1 MGLLQKLIKT
11 YDVMADKYAGVYI
24 DGMREPLAPVSH
36 ALQNAQIEITIDSN
50 GCFIDAAAVPKKE
63 NRTLIPVS
71 LKSANRTSH
80 ASPHPFAEQL
90 EYLSGFDEERQK
102 SYLEQLM
109 DWDESAY
116 IVNNGHGLL
125 YNHVIALEDEI
136 SFVAALVVLI
146 LSIPKAVDTFAKQ
159 SKIVK
164 SISFI
169 SKVLALLIILM
180 IPYLKD
186 FVLLKK
192 LMSVLDTNILLIL
205 ILFFA
210 YAGQWAAEIK
220 RKDIKNRKENKEKG
234 NSNEELP

>member
-1 MGLLQKLIKT
+1 MRNKQRLLIMFLLI
-11 YDVMADKYAGVYI
+11 VM
-24 DGMREPLAPVSH
+24 LF
-36 ALQNAQIEITIDSN
+36 L
-50 GCFIDAAAVPKKE
+50 
-63 NRTLIPVS
+63 
-71 LKSANRTSH
+71 
-80 ASPHPFAEQL
+80 
-90 EYLSGFDEERQK
+90 
-102 SYLEQLM
+102 
-109 DWDESAY
+109 Y

-192 LMSVLDTNILLIL
+192 G
-205 ILFFA
+205 
-210 YAGQWAAEIK
+210 YQEQKGEQRK
-220 RKDIKNRKENKEKG
+220 RQF
-234 NSNEELP
+234 

>member
-1 MGLLQKLIKT
+1 MRNKQRLLIMFLLI
-11 YDVMADKYAGVYI
+11 VM
-24 DGMREPLAPVSH
+24 LF
-36 ALQNAQIEITIDSN
+36 L
-50 GCFIDAAAVPKKE
+50 
-63 NRTLIPVS
+63 
-71 LKSANRTSH
+71 
-80 ASPHPFAEQL
+80 
-90 EYLSGFDEERQK
+90 
-102 SYLEQLM
+102 
-109 DWDESAY
+109 Y

-210 YAGQWAAEIK
+210 YAGQIK

>member
-1 MGLLQKLIKT
+1 MRNKQRLLIMFLLI
-11 YDVMADKYAGVYI
+11 VM
-24 DGMREPLAPVSH
+24 LF
-36 ALQNAQIEITIDSN
+36 L
-50 GCFIDAAAVPKKE
+50 
-63 NRTLIPVS
+63 
-71 LKSANRTSH
+71 
-80 ASPHPFAEQL
+80 
-90 EYLSGFDEERQK
+90 
-102 SYLEQLM
+102 
-109 DWDESAY
+109 Y

-220 RKDIKNRKENKEKG
+220 RGTKKKAILMRNCLRRN
-234 NSNEELP
+234 

>member
-1 MGLLQKLIKT
+1 MRNKQRLLIMFLLI
-11 YDVMADKYAGVYI
+11 V
-24 DGMREPLAPVSH
+24 
-36 ALQNAQIEITIDSN
+36 
-50 GCFIDAAAVPKKE
+50 
-63 NRTLIPVS
+63 TLF
-71 LKSANRTSH
+71 L
-80 ASPHPFAEQL
+80 
-90 EYLSGFDEERQK
+90 
-102 SYLEQLM
+102 
-109 DWDESAY
+109 Y
-116 IVNNGHGLL
+116 IVNNSHGLL
-125 YNHVIALEDEI
+125 YNHVIVLEDEI
-136 SFVAALVVLI
+136 SFVAALIVLI

-169 SKVLALLIILM
+169 SKVLM

>member
-1 MGLLQKLIKT
+1 MRNKQRLLIMFLLI
-11 YDVMADKYAGVYI
+11 VM
-24 DGMREPLAPVSH
+24 LF
-36 ALQNAQIEITIDSN
+36 L
-50 GCFIDAAAVPKKE
+50 
-63 NRTLIPVS
+63 
-71 LKSANRTSH
+71 
-80 ASPHPFAEQL
+80 
-90 EYLSGFDEERQK
+90 
-102 SYLEQLM
+102 
-109 DWDESAY
+109 Y

-234 NSNEELP
+234 NSNEELPFSVFSFLFLRSFLFISAAHCPA

>member
-1 MGLLQKLIKT
+1 MRNKQRLLIMFLLI
-11 YDVMADKYAGVYI
+11 VM
-24 DGMREPLAPVSH
+24 LF
-36 ALQNAQIEITIDSN
+36 L
-50 GCFIDAAAVPKKE
+50 
-63 NRTLIPVS
+63 
-71 LKSANRTSH
+71 
-80 ASPHPFAEQL
+80 
-90 EYLSGFDEERQK
+90 
-102 SYLEQLM
+102 
-109 DWDESAY
+109 Y

-192 LMSVLDTNILLIL
+192 LMSVLYTNILLIL

>member
-1 MGLLQKLIKT
+1 MRNKQRLLIMFLLI
-11 YDVMADKYAGVYI
+11 VM
-24 DGMREPLAPVSH
+24 LF
-36 ALQNAQIEITIDSN
+36 L
-50 GCFIDAAAVPKKE
+50 
-63 NRTLIPVS
+63 
-71 LKSANRTSH
+71 
-80 ASPHPFAEQL
+80 
-90 EYLSGFDEERQK
+90 
-102 SYLEQLM
+102 
-109 DWDESAY
+109 Y

-136 SFVAALVVLI
+136 SFVAALIVLI

-210 YAGQWAAEIK
+210 YAGQFFLLLVSTRNIG
-220 RKDIKNRKENKEKG
+220 KG
-234 NSNEELP
+234 CLTLFIGNALNFSLSKAHCFAVATHTIRQLSHKVYPEYY

>member
-1 MGLLQKLIKT
+1 MYRKL
-11 YDVMADKYAGVYI
+11 YV
-24 DGMREPLAPVSH
+24 DGCVDIVCNALKVQSPL
-36 ALQNAQIEITIDSN
+36 T
-50 GCFIDAAAVPKKE
+50 
-63 NRTLIPVS
+63 
-71 LKSANRTSH
+71 
-80 ASPHPFAEQL
+80 
-90 EYLSGFDEERQK
+90 
-102 SYLEQLM
+102 LEQLCQIIQEKLPGSCVPK
-109 DWDESAY
+109 DNLKEDVRLVIPNDSSFI

-136 SFVAALVVLI
+136 SFVAALIVLI

-220 RKDIKNRKENKEKG
+220 RKDIKNGKALKKKG

>member
-1 MGLLQKLIKT
+1 MMRNKQRLLIMFLLI
-11 YDVMADKYAGVYI
+11 VM
-24 DGMREPLAPVSH
+24 LF
-36 ALQNAQIEITIDSN
+36 L
-50 GCFIDAAAVPKKE
+50 
-63 NRTLIPVS
+63 
-71 LKSANRTSH
+71 
-80 ASPHPFAEQL
+80 
-90 EYLSGFDEERQK
+90 
-102 SYLEQLM
+102 
-109 DWDESAY
+109 Y

-180 IPYLKD
+180 ILYLKD
-186 FVLLKK
+186 FVLLN
-192 LMSVLDTNILLIL
+192 TNILLIL

>member
-1 MGLLQKLIKT
+1 MRNKQRLLIMFLLI
-11 YDVMADKYAGVYI
+11 VM
-24 DGMREPLAPVSH
+24 LF
-36 ALQNAQIEITIDSN
+36 L
-50 GCFIDAAAVPKKE
+50 
-63 NRTLIPVS
+63 
-71 LKSANRTSH
+71 
-80 ASPHPFAEQL
+80 
-90 EYLSGFDEERQK
+90 
-102 SYLEQLM
+102 
-109 DWDESAY
+109 Y

-136 SFVAALVVLI
+136 SFVAALIVLI

-192 LMSVLDTNILLIL
+192 LMSVLDTNCLL
-205 ILFFA
+205 
-210 YAGQWAAEIK
+210 YTSDAADE
-220 RKDIKNRKENKEKG
+220 
-234 NSNEELP
+234 

>member
-1 MGLLQKLIKT
+1 MRNKQRLLIMFLLI
-11 YDVMADKYAGVYI
+11 VM
-24 DGMREPLAPVSH
+24 LF
-36 ALQNAQIEITIDSN
+36 L
-50 GCFIDAAAVPKKE
+50 
-63 NRTLIPVS
+63 
-71 LKSANRTSH
+71 
-80 ASPHPFAEQL
+80 
-90 EYLSGFDEERQK
+90 
-102 SYLEQLM
+102 
-109 DWDESAY
+109 Y

-210 YAGQWAAEIK
+210 YAGQVRIISKSSSHKGEYGIVTGTT
-220 RKDIKNRKENKEKG
+220 KNREWLKVRLS
-234 NSNEELP
+234 NSTIKVAFSSVMQIN

>member
-1 MGLLQKLIKT
+1 MRNKQRLLIMFLLI
-11 YDVMADKYAGVYI
+11 VM
-24 DGMREPLAPVSH
+24 LF
-36 ALQNAQIEITIDSN
+36 L
-50 GCFIDAAAVPKKE
+50 
-63 NRTLIPVS
+63 
-71 LKSANRTSH
+71 
-80 ASPHPFAEQL
+80 
-90 EYLSGFDEERQK
+90 
-102 SYLEQLM
+102 
-109 DWDESAY
+109 Y

-136 SFVAALVVLI
+136 SFVAALIVLI

-159 SKIVK
+159 SK

-220 RKDIKNRKENKEKG
+220 RKDIKNGKALKKKG

>member
-1 MGLLQKLIKT
+1 MRNKQRLLIMFLLI
-11 YDVMADKYAGVYI
+11 VM
-24 DGMREPLAPVSH
+24 LF
-36 ALQNAQIEITIDSN
+36 L
-50 GCFIDAAAVPKKE
+50 
-63 NRTLIPVS
+63 
-71 LKSANRTSH
+71 
-80 ASPHPFAEQL
+80 
-90 EYLSGFDEERQK
+90 
-102 SYLEQLM
+102 
-109 DWDESAY
+109 Y

-192 LMSVLDTNILLIL
+192 LMSVLDTNILLI
-205 ILFFA
+205 FA

>member
-1 MGLLQKLIKT
+1 MRNKQRLLIMFLLI
-11 YDVMADKYAGVYI
+11 VM
-24 DGMREPLAPVSH
+24 LF
-36 ALQNAQIEITIDSN
+36 L
-50 GCFIDAAAVPKKE
+50 
-63 NRTLIPVS
+63 
-71 LKSANRTSH
+71 
-80 ASPHPFAEQL
+80 
-90 EYLSGFDEERQK
+90 
-102 SYLEQLM
+102 
-109 DWDESAY
+109 Y

-192 LMSVLDTNILLIL
+192 LMSVLDLYKMTI
-205 ILFFA
+205 
-210 YAGQWAAEIK
+210 
-220 RKDIKNRKENKEKG
+220 
-234 NSNEELP
+234 

>member
-1 MGLLQKLIKT
+1 MRNKQRLLIMFLLI
-11 YDVMADKYAGVYI
+11 VM
-24 DGMREPLAPVSH
+24 LF
-36 ALQNAQIEITIDSN
+36 L
-50 GCFIDAAAVPKKE
+50 
-63 NRTLIPVS
+63 
-71 LKSANRTSH
+71 
-80 ASPHPFAEQL
+80 
-90 EYLSGFDEERQK
+90 
-102 SYLEQLM
+102 
-109 DWDESAY
+109 Y

-146 LSIPKAVDTFAKQ
+146 LSIPKAVDTSAKQ

-192 LMSVLDTNILLIL
+192 LMSVLDTNILLTINEQVRD
-205 ILFFA
+205 FA
-210 YAGQWAAEIK
+210 
-220 RKDIKNRKENKEKG
+220 
-234 NSNEELP
+234 

>member
-1 MGLLQKLIKT
+1 MMRNKQRLLIMFLLI
-11 YDVMADKYAGVYI
+11 V
-24 DGMREPLAPVSH
+24 
-36 ALQNAQIEITIDSN
+36 
-50 GCFIDAAAVPKKE
+50 
-63 NRTLIPVS
+63 TLF
-71 LKSANRTSH
+71 L
-80 ASPHPFAEQL
+80 
-90 EYLSGFDEERQK
+90 
-102 SYLEQLM
+102 
-109 DWDESAY
+109 Y

-136 SFVAALVVLI
+136 SFVAALIVLI

-192 LMSVLDTNILLIL
+192 LMSVLDTNQFDYI
-205 ILFFA
+205 
-210 YAGQWAAEIK
+210 
-220 RKDIKNRKENKEKG
+220 RK
-234 NSNEELP
+234 

>member
-1 MGLLQKLIKT
+1 MRNKQRLLIMFLLI
-11 YDVMADKYAGVYI
+11 VM
-24 DGMREPLAPVSH
+24 LF
-36 ALQNAQIEITIDSN
+36 L
-50 GCFIDAAAVPKKE
+50 
-63 NRTLIPVS
+63 
-71 LKSANRTSH
+71 
-80 ASPHPFAEQL
+80 
-90 EYLSGFDEERQK
+90 
-102 SYLEQLM
+102 
-109 DWDESAY
+109 Y

-146 LSIPKAVDTFAKQ
+146 LSIPKAVDTSAKQ

-192 LMSVLDTNILLIL
+192 LMSVLDTNILCRTVGCRNKKEG
-205 ILFFA
+205 
-210 YAGQWAAEIK
+210 YQEQKGEQRK
-220 RKDIKNRKENKEKG
+220 RQF
-234 NSNEELP
+234 

>member
-1 MGLLQKLIKT
+1 MLIYRTFLSAEIKTKCRDKKDYKRRNIVGLLQKLIKT

-116 IVNNGHGLL
+116 GNVFTHAVHTYVEKNSIIHDL
-125 YNHVIALEDEI
+125 YKAEVLESE
-136 SFVAALVVLI
+136 
-146 LSIPKAVDTFAKQ
+146 
-159 SKIVK
+159 
-164 SISFI
+164 
-169 SKVLALLIILM
+169 
-180 IPYLKD
+180 
-186 FVLLKK
+186 
-192 LMSVLDTNILLIL
+192 
-205 ILFFA
+205 
-210 YAGQWAAEIK
+210 
-220 RKDIKNRKENKEKG
+220 
-234 NSNEELP
+234 NEEDMSKKKM

>member
-1 MGLLQKLIKT
+1 M
-11 YDVMADKYAGVYI
+11 
-24 DGMREPLAPVSH
+24 
-36 ALQNAQIEITIDSN
+36 
-50 GCFIDAAAVPKKE
+50 
-63 NRTLIPVS
+63 
-71 LKSANRTSH
+71 
-80 ASPHPFAEQL
+80 
-90 EYLSGFDEERQK
+90 
-102 SYLEQLM
+102 
-109 DWDESAY
+109 
-116 IVNNGHGLL
+116 
-125 YNHVIALEDEI
+125 IALEDEI

-220 RKDIKNRKENKEKG
+220 RKDIKNGKALKKKG

>member
-1 MGLLQKLIKT
+1 MRNKQRLLIMFLLI
-11 YDVMADKYAGVYI
+11 VM
-24 DGMREPLAPVSH
+24 LF
-36 ALQNAQIEITIDSN
+36 L
-50 GCFIDAAAVPKKE
+50 
-63 NRTLIPVS
+63 
-71 LKSANRTSH
+71 
-80 ASPHPFAEQL
+80 
-90 EYLSGFDEERQK
+90 
-102 SYLEQLM
+102 
-109 DWDESAY
+109 Y

-136 SFVAALVVLI
+136 SFVAALIVLI

-205 ILFFA
+205 ILFFILKVC
-210 YAGQWAAEIK
+210 YYFILCLCWAVGCGNK
-220 RKDIKNRKENKEKG
+220 KERYQKWKSTKEKRQF
-234 NSNEELP
+234 

>member
-1 MGLLQKLIKT
+1 MIFSMVFKSGLF
-11 YDVMADKYAGVYI
+11 AF
-24 DGMREPLAPVSH
+24 RERIAPRFG
-36 ALQNAQIEITIDSN
+36 IEPTR
-50 GCFIDAAAVPKKE
+50 V
-63 NRTLIPVS
+63 
-71 LKSANRTSH
+71 
-80 ASPHPFAEQL
+80 
-90 EYLSGFDEERQK
+90 LSG
-102 SYLEQLM
+102 YPI
-109 DWDESAY
+109 SAARLCRY

>member
-1 MGLLQKLIKT
+1 MMRNKQRLLIMFLLI
-11 YDVMADKYAGVYI
+11 V
-24 DGMREPLAPVSH
+24 
-36 ALQNAQIEITIDSN
+36 
-50 GCFIDAAAVPKKE
+50 
-63 NRTLIPVS
+63 TLF
-71 LKSANRTSH
+71 L
-80 ASPHPFAEQL
+80 
-90 EYLSGFDEERQK
+90 
-102 SYLEQLM
+102 
-109 DWDESAY
+109 Y
-116 IVNNGHGLL
+116 IVNNSHGLL
-125 YNHVIALEDEI
+125 YNHVIVLEDEI

-146 LSIPKAVDTFAKQ
+146 LSIPKAVDTSAKQ